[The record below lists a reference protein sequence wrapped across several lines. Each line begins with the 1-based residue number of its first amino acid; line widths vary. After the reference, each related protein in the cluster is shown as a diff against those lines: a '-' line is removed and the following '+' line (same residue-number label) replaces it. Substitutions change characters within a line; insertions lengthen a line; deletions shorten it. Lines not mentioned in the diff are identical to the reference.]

1 MHIPRREAKHYFPV
15 LNCLGKVRNFEQTVI
30 LVIALGLNA
39 LTVAN
44 QKICNT
50 EKTEFEFRKEIR

>member
-15 LNCLGKVRNFEQTVI
+15 LNCLDKVRNFEQTMI

-44 QKICNT
+44 QRFATQKKQNLNS
-50 EKTEFEFRKEIR
+50 EKK